1 MYLLQLYC
9 FTLLATLLSLSPR
22 MVNAQTLSD
31 EQINNYAQAVMRIES
46 NRQQA
51 YAEIQRIMGE
61 NPPEIVCN
69 QPSSYNSLPEEAAK
83 VALTYCQNS
92 ENIVKDTGMTVE
104 QFNQITQQ
112 IKQDQELERRIQDVM
127 RESQ

>member
-1 MYLLQLYC
+1 MYLRQLYH

-22 MVNAQTLSD
+22 VVNSQTVSD
-31 EQINNYAQAVMRIES
+31 EQIISYAQAVMQIES

-51 YAEIQRIMGE
+51 YAEIQQIMGE
-61 NPPEIVCN
+61 NPPDIVCN
-69 QPSSYNSLPEEAAK
+69 QPSSYNNLPEDAAK

-92 ENIVKDTGMTVE
+92 ESIVKDTGMTVE

-112 IKQDQELERRIQDVM
+112 VRQDQELERKIQNVISDL
-127 RESQ
+127 Q